1 MNAAMARVIAPEA
14 DPAITLEMTGLSCPL
29 PLLGAKRMLD
39 DLPDG
44 QSMVL
49 ISDCP
54 GTGDD
59 LRAWA
64 GSTGYEVVR
73 MVPLDRHR
81 IAYSIRRRP
90 GAARISGNIVLDMRG
105 ATCPGPIL
113 EARRLLAGMQADE
126 VLVLLSNCPGAAAD
140 VEAWTRNTTIRL
152 LDRFEAGRGEY
163 EFYLSK
169 Q

>member
-1 MNAAMARVIAPEA
+1 MTTAPFTAIAGESE
-14 DPAITLEMTGLSCPL
+14 PAITVEMSGLSCPL

-44 QSMVL
+44 QTMVL

-64 GSTGYEVVR
+64 GPTGYELTR
-73 MVPLDRHR
+73 IEPLDKRR

-90 GAARISGNIVLDMRG
+90 GAARIGGNIVLDMRG
-105 ATCPGPIL
+105 ATCPGPII
-113 EARRLLAGMQADE
+113 EARRLLGGMQTDE

-140 VEAWTRNTTIRL
+140 VEAWTGNTTIRL
-152 LDRFEAGRGEY
+152 IDRFEPTRGEY
-163 EFYLSK
+163 EFYLTR